1 MSENLAEEKVE
12 TTQEEKD
19 VEVTLEENNEPIVNS
34 TTEDKPD
41 SGQVEQKT
49 DEPDDKELQ
58 DVGKRAQ
65 DRIKK
70 LTTKYKNEER
80 AKQEA
85 ERKAQE
91 AALENQKLK
100 ERLSNL
106 DQGYISEY
114 GTRLDAQLDQAKKN
128 YRDAH
133 EAGDVDKMFDAQQAL
148 SKISIEQE
156 RHRIAKDRQDAQ
168 SKQVT
173 EQPQSGAQPQ
183 PQPQAAPVDPKAQAW
198 AEKNDWFGD
207 DQVMTSTAMGIHQK
221 LSEEGF
227 DLSSDE
233 YYDEIDRQLK
243 GLFPDK
249 FTAERANGGSARVAP
264 ADTSASRKKQG
275 RRTVRLSPS
284 QVAMAKKLNVD
295 NFFCEFNVIDNF
307 WTARVTSHIPIKEVS
322 SHIKKENILKPI
334 KLINEAMKLNGI
346 KSPRVAV
353 QALNPH
359 AEFGTEE
366 KDEIIP
372 AIEEAKKIGINADG
386 PLPCDTS
393 FITAYKNKNHD
404 CIVGMYHDALQS
416 GLKAFGFDRG
426 VTVQGGL
433 PLPITTPAHG
443 TAFDIAGK
451 NQANLE
457 PTLNSFKI
465 ALTMAENKNK
475 Q

>member
-12 TTQEEKD
+12 TTEEEKD
-19 VEVTLEENNEPIVNS
+19 VEVTLDENKEPIVNS
-34 TTEDKPD
+34 TTEDKSD
-41 SGQVEQKT
+41 SGQVEQKA

-91 AALENQKLK
+91 AALENEKLK
-100 ERLSNL
+100 ERLNNL

-128 YRDAH
+128 YKEAH
-133 EAGDVDKMFDAQQAL
+133 DNGDVDKMFDAQQAL

-173 EQPQSGAQPQ
+173 DQPQAVVQPQ

-249 FTAERANGGSARVAP
+249 FTTERANGGSARVAP

-284 QVAMAKKLNVD
+284 QVAMAKKLNVPL
-295 NFFCEFNVIDNF
+295 EEYAKYV
-307 WTARVTSHIPIKEVS
+307 KE
-322 SHIKKENILKPI
+322 
-334 KLINEAMKLNGI
+334 
-346 KSPRVAV
+346 
-353 QALNPH
+353 
-359 AEFGTEE
+359 
-366 KDEIIP
+366 
-372 AIEEAKKIGINADG
+372 
-386 PLPCDTS
+386 
-393 FITAYKNKNHD
+393 
-404 CIVGMYHDALQS
+404 
-416 GLKAFGFDRG
+416 
-426 VTVQGGL
+426 
-433 PLPITTPAHG
+433 
-443 TAFDIAGK
+443 
-451 NQANLE
+451 
-457 PTLNSFKI
+457 
-465 ALTMAENKNK
+465 
-475 Q
+475 

>member
-19 VEVTLEENNEPIVNS
+19 VEVTLEENNQPIVNS

-41 SGQVEQKT
+41 SGQVEQKA

-91 AALENQKLK
+91 AALENEKLK
-100 ERLSNL
+100 ERLNNL

-114 GTRLDAQLDQAKKN
+114 GTRLEAQLDQAKKN
-128 YRDAH
+128 YREAH
-133 EAGDVDKMFDAQQAL
+133 DAGDVDKMFDAQQAL

-168 SKQVT
+168 AKQVT
-173 EQPQSGAQPQ
+173 DQPQAVAQPQ
-183 PQPQAAPVDPKAQAW
+183 PQPQEAPIDPKAQAW
-198 AEKNDWFGD
+198 AERNDWFGQD
-207 DQVMTSTAMGIHQK
+207 RIMTNVAMGIHEK
-221 LSEEGF
+221 ISEEGF
-227 DLSSDE
+227 DVSSDE

-249 FTAERANGGSARVAP
+249 FTTERANGGSARVAP

-284 QVAMAKKLNVD
+284 QVAMAKKLNVPL
-295 NFFCEFNVIDNF
+295 EEYAKYV
-307 WTARVTSHIPIKEVS
+307 KE
-322 SHIKKENILKPI
+322 
-334 KLINEAMKLNGI
+334 
-346 KSPRVAV
+346 
-353 QALNPH
+353 
-359 AEFGTEE
+359 
-366 KDEIIP
+366 
-372 AIEEAKKIGINADG
+372 
-386 PLPCDTS
+386 
-393 FITAYKNKNHD
+393 
-404 CIVGMYHDALQS
+404 
-416 GLKAFGFDRG
+416 
-426 VTVQGGL
+426 
-433 PLPITTPAHG
+433 
-443 TAFDIAGK
+443 
-451 NQANLE
+451 
-457 PTLNSFKI
+457 
-465 ALTMAENKNK
+465 
-475 Q
+475 